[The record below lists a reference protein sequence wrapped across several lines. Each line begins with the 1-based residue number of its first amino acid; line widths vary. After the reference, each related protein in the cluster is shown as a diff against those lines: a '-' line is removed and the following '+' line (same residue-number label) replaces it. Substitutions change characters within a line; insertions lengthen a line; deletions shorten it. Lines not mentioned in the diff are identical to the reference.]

1 MKKGTEEER
10 FIALGEGV
18 CARVQH
24 GDVGNSDFR
33 ARKERVVWNFYARK
47 FIVRRRRRR
56 KIGSVKSRFG
66 SRSAV

>member
-47 FIVRRRRRR
+47 FIVRRRR

-66 SRSAV
+66 GRSAI